1 MQHDD
6 SASADQGKL
15 ALDPVTFEVIRN
27 ALVNATEEMAITVRR
42 AAYSTNIK
50 TRADF
55 SCAFFDTK
63 LRSVAQSFAQPAHLV
78 SMYTIVPLTV
88 REVGVEEMK
97 AGDSYLVNDP
107 HRGSSHLNDIAVI
120 SPVDVDGQRVG
131 YVANMAHHVD
141 VGGSAP
147 ASLGVSRELMQE
159 GIILPP
165 TRVARDGK
173 LDPNVLNMILAN
185 IRSPRETGGDLRA
198 QMSAN
203 VVGARRVTA
212 LVNQHSR
219 ATLGTFYDE
228 LIAYTDRWTEREIRK
243 LPEGVYEAD
252 GYRDNDGTTD
262 EPVYVKAKVTIAD
275 GHMRLDVSGSAEQ
288 RRAPLNCTRSM
299 ALSTVAF
306 ATRCLVDDRIPV
318 NDGFLDHVHVDGPDG
333 LICTAMPP
341 AGVVGGWELG
351 ILLTDLI
358 FKALH
363 VPLPKLIPAATKG
376 LIVNLG
382 FGGHH
387 PRRNEY
393 YVYMETIAGG
403 YGARPSKDGQD
414 ASQTHIQNTEN
425 APIEEVE
432 LNYPIMISR
441 YELIQDSCG
450 AGRFRGGT
458 GVRRDFNFPYA
469 EATCTVLSDGTK
481 FPPWGLDGGL
491 EARPARFIFDP
502 QGENRELPS
511 KHTFDMPKGGT
522 LRVETP
528 GGGGFGDPKTR
539 DREAIARDIR
549 DGKVTESWARSCSER
564 EG

>member
-1 MQHDD
+1 MQTDV
-6 SASADQGKL
+6 AGAQEPEL
-15 ALDPVTFEVIRN
+15 APDPVTFEVIRN

-88 REVGVEEMK
+88 REVGIDEMK
-97 AGDSYLVNDP
+97 AGDTYLVNDP

-120 SPVDVDGQRVG
+120 SPVDIDGYRVG

-147 ASLGVSRELMQE
+147 ASLGVSRELIQE

-173 LDPNVLNMILAN
+173 IDPNVLNMILAN

-203 VVGARRVTA
+203 VVGARRITS

-219 ATLGTFYDE
+219 ATLETFYDE

-252 GYRDNDGTTD
+252 GYRDDDGTSD

-275 GHMRLDVSGSAEQ
+275 GHMRLDVSGSSEQ

-341 AGVVGGWELG
+341 AGVVGGWELC

-363 VPLPKLIPAATKG
+363 SPLPKLIPAASKG

-387 PRRNEY
+387 PGRDEY

-403 YGARPSKDGQD
+403 YGARPSMDGQD

-441 YELIQDSCG
+441 YELIEDSCG

-458 GVRRDFNFPYA
+458 GVRRDFTFPYA
-469 EATCTVLSDGTK
+469 EAMCTILSDGTK

-491 EARPARFIFDP
+491 EARPAHFIFDP
-502 QGENRELPS
+502 NGENRELPS

-549 DGKVTESWARSCSER
+549 DGKVTESWARSCADR
-564 EG
+564 EA

>member
-1 MQHDD
+1 MQQHMF
-6 SASADQGKL
+6 ADGEEPKM

-27 ALVNATEEMAITVRR
+27 ALVNMTEEMAITVRR

-55 SCAFFDTK
+55 SCAFFDTQ

-88 REVGVEEMK
+88 REIGAAEMK
-97 AGDSYLVNDP
+97 AGDTYLVNDP

-120 SPVDVDGQRVG
+120 SPVDVDGNRVG

-147 ASLGVSRELMQE
+147 ASLGVSRELIQE

-165 TRVARDGK
+165 TRVASEGTI
-173 LDPNVLNMILAN
+173 DPNVLNLILAN
-185 IRSPRETGGDLRA
+185 IRGPRETSGDLRA

-203 VVGARRVTA
+203 VVGARRITS
-212 LVNQHSR
+212 LLDQYSR
-219 ATLGTFYDE
+219 ETLETFYDE

-243 LPEGVYEAD
+243 LPEGVYEAEGFRDDD
-252 GYRDNDGTTD
+252 GITD
-262 EPVYVKAKVTIAD
+262 EPVRLKAKVTIAD
-275 GHMRLDVSGSAEQ
+275 GHVRLDVTGSARQ
-288 RRAPLNCTRSM
+288 RQAPLNCTRSM
-299 ALSTVAF
+299 TLSTVAF
-306 ATRCLVDDRIPV
+306 ATRCLVDNRIPV

-341 AGVVGGWELG
+341 AGVVGGWELCM
-351 ILLTDLI
+351 LLTDLI

-363 VPLPKLIPAATKG
+363 APLPTLIPAASKG
-376 LIVNLG
+376 LVVNLG

-387 PRRNEY
+387 LRRDEY

-403 YGARPSKDGQD
+403 YGARPIKDGQD

-432 LNYPIMISR
+432 LNYPIVISR

-450 AGRFRGGT
+450 AGRFRGGA

-469 EATCTVLSDGTK
+469 GATCTILSDGKK
-481 FPPWGLDGGL
+481 FPPWGLSGGL
-491 EARPARFIFDP
+491 EGRPAHFIFDP
-502 QGENRELPS
+502 HGENRDLPS

-522 LRVETP
+522 LRIETP

-539 DREAIARDIR
+539 DREAVVRDIR
-549 DGKVTESWARSCSER
+549 DGKVTESWARSCSDR
-564 EG
+564 EE